1 MPDDDAQYLF
11 LQGLREEVA
20 GLQHSPARVETAVG
34 GQVDLGVDDARNL
47 DFDPPPGMDIFI
59 VDEIVVI
66 EHGKFR
72 LSVEDVSMCE
82 GVAVVVLQRDEFVFQ
97 PEPEIGVQSL
107 VRC

>member
-1 MPDDDAQYLF
+1 MPSTCSCRAF
-11 LQGLREEVA
+11 GKR
-20 GLQHSPARVETAVG
+20 LQHSPARVETAVG

-72 LSVEDVSMCE
+72 LSVEDDSMCE
-82 GVAVVVLQRDEFVFQ
+82 GVSVVVLQRDELVFQ
-97 PEPEIGVQSL
+97 PEPDVVVQSL